1 MRISDWSSD
10 VCSSDRPYL
19 WRFWSDL
26 PRAGNIAIFDR
37 SWYGRV
43 LVERVEKYAS
53 AIEWQHAYDEIN
65 QFEAQL
71 QDSGALVLKFW
82 LAVTKDEQLQRF
94 HEREESPFKSFKITP
109 EDWRNRK
116 KWDAYV
122 KADRKNVVSGKSGA
136 VRVD

>member
-19 WRFWSDL
+19 WRFWRDL
-26 PRAGNIAIFDR
+26 PRPGNIAIFDR

-53 AIEWQHAYDEIN
+53 AIEWQRAYDEIN

-82 LAVTKDEQLQRF
+82 LAVTNEEQLQRF
-94 HEREESPFKSFKITP
+94 HESEESPFKSFKIHP
-109 EDWRNRK
+109 EDCRTRK
-116 KWDAYV
+116 KRDT
-122 KADRKNVVSGKSGA
+122 
-136 VRVD
+136 